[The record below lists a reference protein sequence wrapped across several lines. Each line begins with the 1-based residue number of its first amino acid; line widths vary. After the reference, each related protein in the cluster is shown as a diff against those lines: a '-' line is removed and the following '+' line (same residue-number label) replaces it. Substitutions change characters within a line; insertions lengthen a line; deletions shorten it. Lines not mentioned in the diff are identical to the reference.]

1 MNKILLLNK
10 LHRPINQKK
19 THFITY
25 GDERFTNSKIRILQE
40 AKISNFFKTY
50 QAYGPEDLSIDF
62 KNKFQD
68 ILKEKI
74 GGGYWI
80 WKIDII
86 LNKLNQIK
94 DGEFLIYM
102 DCGCS
107 IKKDGIKRLN
117 EYLNLLNNSKYGII
131 SFQLTNELEKEWTIK
146 EIFDYFKIDKDK
158 ELYNSKQYISTILI
172 MQKKKHLLDILKIYS
187 KVLVDNRML
196 FTDKY
201 NNKQE
206 EFFKDNRHD
215 QSIFS
220 IIRKLYGSIV
230 ILDETY
236 KNQRYKVPFI
246 ATRIRG

>member
-10 LHRPINQKK
+10 LRTPINQKK

-40 AKISNFFKTY
+40 AKNSNFFKTY
-50 QAYGPEDLSIDF
+50 QIYGPENLSINF
-62 KNKFQD
+62 KNNFQD
-68 ILKEKI
+68 ILKEKR

-86 LNKLNQIK
+86 LNKLSQLK

-117 EYLNLLNNSKYGII
+117 EYLHLLNNSKYGII
-131 SFQLTNELEKEWTIK
+131 SFQLTNELEKEWTTK
-146 EIFDYFKIDKDK
+146 EIFDYFKINKDK
-158 ELYNSKQYISTILI
+158 EIYNSKQFMSTILI
-172 MQKKKHLLDILKIYS
+172 MQKKKHLLDILEIYS

-206 EFFKDNRHD
+206 EYFKDNRHD

-220 IIRKLYGSIV
+220 IIRKLYGSIA
-230 ILDETY
+230 ISDETY
-236 KNQRYKVPFI
+236 NNQRCKVMS
-246 ATRIRG
+246 G

>member
-10 LHRPINQKK
+10 LQKPLNHKK

-25 GDERFTNSKIRILQE
+25 GDEGFTNSKIRIINE
-40 AKISNFFKTY
+40 AKNSGFFETY
-50 QAYGPEDLSIDF
+50 HPYGPEDLTVNF
-62 KNKFQD
+62 RNNFQD
-68 ILKEKI
+68 ILKEKR

-80 WKIDII
+80 WKIDVI
-86 LNKLNQIK
+86 LNKLDQLK

-107 IKKDGIKRLN
+107 IKKYGVKRLN

-131 SFQLTNELEKEWTIK
+131 SFQLTNELEKVWTTK
-146 EIFDYFKIDKDK
+146 EIFDYFKIDKDN
-158 ELYNSKQYISTILI
+158 EIYNSNQYMSTILI
-172 MQKKKHLLDILKIYS
+172 MQKKKHLMDILKIYS
-187 KVLVDNRML
+187 QVLVDNRML

-206 EFFKDNRHD
+206 EYFKDNRHD